1 MTKLAHRALCA
12 NAACRLPHKLNSAA
26 LSLLLLHAGRRRQVR
41 NHGHRTLGIAVH
53 RPCLFQRHHHRC
65 SLDRFSCVRL
75 MGWYHTPAIIFVGA
89 LRIGRLR
96 NRLRQ
101 SLVANCSRSPKS
113 FGSSNFTAC
122 PQLATFL
129 AQATAEYRSSARE
142 AAIRGDG
149 RMPHCLVGASATG
162 TPQICIQRA
171 VDKAARRHGYLSMS
185 ALPPKG
191 HVRCTSACP
200 LSANSGHFQT
210 YSINS
215 SAVAS
220 SVGGIVTPS
229 ALAVLRLITSLYLVG
244 ACTGRSAG
252 FSPLRMRSTLPAA
265 RRN

>member
-1 MTKLAHRALCA
+1 MLVVVVRYETAATARWALLFIVRAFF
-12 NAACRLPHKLNSAA
+12 ND
-26 LSLLLLHAGRRRQVR
+26 
-41 NHGHRTLGIAVH
+41 TIAVAVWTGFH
-53 RPCLFQRHHHRC
+53 
-65 SLDRFSCVRL
+65 VRL
-75 MGWYHTPAIIFVGA
+75 MGCYHTPAIIFVGA

-185 ALPPKG
+185 ALPPKADMCSALM
-191 HVRCTSACP
+191 HVRFVPIADIRENDMRETERPPRSG
-200 LSANSGHFQT
+200 LSEIQSGA
-210 YSINS
+210 IK
-215 SAVAS
+215 
-220 SVGGIVTPS
+220 SVSPGTQ
-229 ALAVLRLITSLYLVG
+229 
-244 ACTGRSAG
+244 TGRCKLQG
-252 FSPLRMRSTLPAA
+252 
-265 RRN
+265 

>member
-1 MTKLAHRALCA
+1 MKEIVQRASPRALSA

-41 NHGHRTLGIAVH
+41 NHDHRTLGIAVH

-65 SLDRFSCVRL
+65 SLDRFSCVRP
-75 MGWYHTPAIIFVGA
+75 MGCYRTPAIIFVGA
-89 LRIGRLR
+89 LRVGRLR

-129 AQATAEYRSSARE
+129 VQATAEYQSSARE

-162 TPQICIQRA
+162 TPR
-171 VDKAARRHGYLSMS
+171 DMYS
-185 ALPPKG
+185 KG
-191 HVRCTSACP
+191 
-200 LSANSGHFQT
+200 G
-210 YSINS
+210 
-215 SAVAS
+215 
-220 SVGGIVTPS
+220 
-229 ALAVLRLITSLYLVG
+229 
-244 ACTGRSAG
+244 
-252 FSPLRMRSTLPAA
+252 
-265 RRN
+265 